1 MEDLMF
7 IGFKDF
13 YKRRKHIKTRFVD
26 LPLKLKYKYKWYI
39 YAHLLLEPEKEIRY
53 LTSEKVKD
61 RIWEWLHDDIS
72 NNDLKELYRKVL
84 V

>member
-13 YKRRKHIKTRFVD
+13 YKRRKHIKTSYD
-26 LPLKLKYKYKWYI
+26 ILPLKLKYKYKWYI
-39 YAHLLLEPEKEIRY
+39 YAHLLLNPIKPNQKFD
-53 LTSEKVKD
+53 SEKIKD
-61 RIWEWLHDDIS
+61 TIWEWLNDDIS
-72 NNDLKELYRKVL
+72 NNDLKRLYGKVI

>member
-13 YKRRKHIKTRFVD
+13 YKRRKHIQTRYNN
-26 LPLKLKYKYKWYI
+26 LSPKQRQYYKWYI
-39 YAHLLLEPEKEIRY
+39 YAHLFLISIKPKLD
-53 LTSEKVKD
+53 SEQIKD
-61 RIWEWLHDDIS
+61 TIWEWLNNDIS
-72 NNDLKELYRKVL
+72 NNELKRLYGKVR